1 MTITKIFLIKILAIN
16 ALLLQLFLL
25 LKIIFPYFLF
35 QKTTDDQENHF
46 SLRLK
51 ANFKTQHSVIFVNYD
66 EIKEKIKNQ
75 ILSLRTEG
83 YQGQISFYASN
94 YSDIQ
99 GIDMLTEFNQTFIPF
114 FEQFD

>member
-1 MTITKIFLIKILAIN
+1 
-16 ALLLQLFLL
+16 
-25 LKIIFPYFLF
+25 
-35 QKTTDDQENHF
+35 
-46 SLRLK
+46 
-51 ANFKTQHSVIFVNYD
+51 
-66 EIKEKIKNQ
+66 
-75 ILSLRTEG
+75 LRTEG